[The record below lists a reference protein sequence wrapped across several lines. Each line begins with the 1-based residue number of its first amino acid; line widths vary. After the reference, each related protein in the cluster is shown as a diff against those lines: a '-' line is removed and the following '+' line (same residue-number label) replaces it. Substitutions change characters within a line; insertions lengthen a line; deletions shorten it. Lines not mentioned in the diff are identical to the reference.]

1 MTSSFLSPMMI
12 LVFFLLASTT
22 NSFVPKIPAA
32 SSTQTNIKKST
43 TILYLEDWVADMI
56 DQEIYR
62 QAHKKEY
69 ENEWME
75 KNRNAVFAKLSE
87 DFVMDRMDN
96 KEFVMHRKDEKLAKD
111 DPQKYCAD
119 RCISTGNC
127 DIYEDL

>member
-1 MTSSFLSPMMI
+1 MISFLRSSY
-12 LVFFLLASTT
+12 VAGLLCVLSTT
-22 NSFVPKIPAA
+22 SPSNAFVIRPQQNVA
-32 SSTQTNIKKST
+32 SSKPSST
-43 TILYLEDWVADMI
+43 TLFLEDWVADMI

-119 RCISTGNC
+119 RCVSTGNC
-127 DIYEDL
+127 DVFEDL